1 MCVYVSEQPREL
13 AFKSAVKEGE
23 REIYLSACVCLSRAF
38 NGPTVHRVLLYSARV
53 IYRMGEYV
61 CARASVYMAASTISE
76 SILINGV
83 FLALFIPL
91 DVCFNYNR
99 TRAPESRQ

>member
-1 MCVYVSEQPREL
+1 MCICVGTTARIGIQIRSERG
-13 AFKSAVKEGE
+13 GE

-83 FLALFIPL
+83 F
-91 DVCFNYNR
+91 
-99 TRAPESRQ
+99 